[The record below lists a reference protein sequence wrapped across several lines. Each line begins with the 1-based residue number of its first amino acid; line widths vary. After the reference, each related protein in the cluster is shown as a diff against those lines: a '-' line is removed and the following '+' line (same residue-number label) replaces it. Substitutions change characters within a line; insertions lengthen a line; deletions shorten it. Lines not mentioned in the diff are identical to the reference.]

1 MSETSVL
8 KDFLDE
14 FSYLNWVRN
23 VDNSTYEAYVYD
35 PYGNTFLVSLDLPN
49 IYNNDINSFSPNEKV
64 PILLDCASNISKVIV
79 IESTDKLQTN
89 MNTSNHDFDLA
100 MTLKL
105 LLKLHKIEGFKAI
118 CIPQTLS
125 EQDLLDSKS
134 IIAQL

>member
-1 MSETSVL
+1 MKIYVFGNHDLEIDNSAIKLSKILSDQL
-8 KDFLDE
+8 KDIE
-14 FSYLNWVRN
+14 F
-23 VDNSTYEAYVYD
+23 
-35 PYGNTFLVSLDLPN
+35 

-89 MNTSNHDFDLA
+89 MNTSNHDFDLG

>member
-1 MSETSVL
+1 MKIYVFGNHDLEIDNSAIKLSKILSDQL
-8 KDFLDE
+8 KDIE
-14 FSYLNWVRN
+14 F
-23 VDNSTYEAYVYD
+23 
-35 PYGNTFLVSLDLPN
+35 

-89 MNTSNHDFDLA
+89 MNTSNHDFDLG

-134 IIAQL
+134 IISQL

>member
-1 MSETSVL
+1 MKIYVFGNHDLEIDNSAIKLSKILSDQL
-8 KDFLDE
+8 KDIE
-14 FSYLNWVRN
+14 F
-23 VDNSTYEAYVYD
+23 
-35 PYGNTFLVSLDLPN
+35 

-79 IESTDKLQTN
+79 IESTNKLQTN

-125 EQDLLDSKS
+125 EQDILDSKS
-134 IIAQL
+134 IISQL

>member
-1 MSETSVL
+1 MKIYVFGNN
-8 KDFLDE
+8 DLDI
-14 FSYLNWVRN
+14 
-23 VDNSTYEAYVYD
+23 DNSAIKLSKKLSNHFKDIE
-35 PYGNTFLVSLDLPN
+35 F

-89 MNTSNHDFDLA
+89 MNTSNHDFDLG

-134 IIAQL
+134 IISQL

>member
-1 MSETSVL
+1 MKIYVFGNNDLEIDNSAIKLSKILSDQL
-8 KDFLDE
+8 KDIE
-14 FSYLNWVRN
+14 F
-23 VDNSTYEAYVYD
+23 
-35 PYGNTFLVSLDLPN
+35 

-89 MNTSNHDFDLA
+89 MNTSNHDFDLG

>member
-1 MSETSVL
+1 MKIYVFGNNDLEI
-8 KDFLDE
+8 
-14 FSYLNWVRN
+14 
-23 VDNSTYEAYVYD
+23 DNSAIKLSKILSDHFKDIE
-35 PYGNTFLVSLDLPN
+35 F
-49 IYNNDINSFSPNEKV
+49 IYINDINSFSPNEKV
-64 PILLDCASNISKVIV
+64 PILLDSASNISKVIV

-134 IIAQL
+134 IISQL